1 MRRSLILILLF
12 ALPARG
18 ADAPKRQPT
27 TVQAVEFTRRWL
39 DVQRMYDGIPGMSA
53 SIVHDQK
60 EIWSGGSGLADPA
73 ANRAAD
79 ADTLYSICSVSKLFT
94 SLAVMQLRDEG
105 KLNLDDPISK
115 HLPWFQMKP
124 AEEGRD
130 ATLRG
135 VLTHSAGIPRESDY
149 PYWTGE
155 FEFPSHEQV
164 VARMASQQPIYPS
177 QRYFQY
183 SNLGITLA
191 GEVVSA
197 ISGKPYDQYIRERI
211 LQPVGL
217 KSTFTE
223 IPLHEKGKR
232 LAVGYSARRRDG
244 TRAPLAPFQVRGIAP
259 AAGFASTAHDLA
271 QFAEWQFRVLAN
283 KETTVIDPRTL
294 REMQRANWVE
304 PDLEEFW
311 GLGFAVWKVADKVF
325 VGHGGSCP
333 GFRTQFMMKPDDKV
347 AVAVLANASGVNT
360 GGYAKAIY
368 EIVAPTLKSDT
379 MPPIASPPVDLTPFI
394 GSYDE
399 FPWSGET
406 IFVAWG
412 DDLAVVGMPEMNPFK
427 ELERL
432 RKSGPHEFRRV
443 RKDGSLGE
451 IVKFDMGPDGKATR
465 VWWHSN
471 PSNRVK

>member
-1 MRRSLILILLF
+1 MRRFLIPVLLF
-12 ALPARG
+12 TLPAFS
-18 ADAPKRQPT
+18 DDTPKRPPT
-27 TVQAVEFTRRWL
+27 TAQAVEFARRWL
-39 DVQRMYDGIPGMSA
+39 DVQRMYDGIPGVSA

-60 EIWSGGSGLADPA
+60 VIWSGGSGLADPA
-73 ANRAAD
+73 TNRAAD
-79 ADTLYSICSVSKLFT
+79 ANTLYSICSVSKLFT

-105 KLNLDDPISK
+105 KLNLDDPVSK
-115 HLPWFQMKP
+115 HLKWFQMK
-124 AEEGRD
+124 AADEGRD

-135 VLTHSAGIPRESDY
+135 ILTHSAGIPRESDY
-149 PYWTGE
+149 PYWTGD
-155 FEFPSHEQV
+155 FEFPTREQI
-164 VARMASQQPIYPS
+164 VARVASQQPLYPS

-197 ISGKPYDQYIRERI
+197 VSGKPYEQYIRERI

-217 KSTFTE
+217 SSTFTE
-223 IPLHEKGKR
+223 IPLQEKGKR
-232 LAVGYSARRRDG
+232 LAVGYSAKRRDG
-244 TRAPLAPFQVRGIAP
+244 TRTQLAPFQVRGIAP
-259 AAGFASTAHDLA
+259 AAGFASTATDLA
-271 QFAEWQFRVLAN
+271 RFAEWQFRVLAN
-283 KETTVIDPRTL
+283 KDSTVIDPRTL

-304 PDLEEFW
+304 PDLEQFW
-311 GLGFAVWKVADKVF
+311 GLGFSVWKKGEKVF

-333 GFRTQFMMKPDDKV
+333 GFRTEFMMKPDEKV

-360 GGYAKAIY
+360 GGYAKAMYDLI
-368 EIVAPTLKSDT
+368 APTLKSSAA
-379 MPPIASPPVDLTPFI
+379 PALAVPPVDLSPYV

-412 DDLAVVGMPEMNPFK
+412 DDLAVVGMPEMDPFK

-432 RKSGPHEFRRV
+432 RKSAPNEFRRV

-451 IVKFDMGPDGKATR
+451 VVRFEMGADGKATR

-471 PSNRVK
+471 PSTRMK